1 MSSNKFKKKFK
12 THVTKAIQNK
22 RNYIKHLILLNF
34 NIELNAIKKYLRK
47 DNSN

>member
-1 MSSNKFKKKFK
+1 MSQKLYK
-12 THVTKAIQNK
+12 I
-22 RNYIKHLILLNF
+22 RENYIKYLILLNL